1 MPHWRF
7 NVQMGSM
14 QRLHVVADEV
24 CEMQNGNASC
34 VDRESEDTDDTN
46 QPSEPSSEASSEP
59 SSESDGDVDETD
71 EKGTGVAKWFK
82 QILGSSL

>member
-1 MPHWRF
+1 MYRWILCRDYMWE
-7 NVQMGSM
+7 QMKSV
-14 QRLHVVADEV
+14 R
-24 CEMQNGNASC
+24 CKNGNAIC

-71 EKGTGVAKWFK
+71 EKGSGGCQMVQT
-82 QILGSSL
+82 ILGSSL